1 MGRNPRGREASGHEI
16 EAEIKVGI
24 MAGGEP
30 LPGGGTTCA
39 GGALQATLPA
49 EGAAAG
55 AAHGGAAALADN
67 EDPALRARLSGVAH
81 VGGKGGVFLRHSLQ
95 A

>member
-1 MGRNPRGREASGHEI
+1 MVIGKSLQDGKVAAAIREWLA
-16 EAEIKVGI
+16 A
-24 MAGGEP
+24 A
-30 LPGGGTTCA
+30 
-39 GGALQATLPA
+39 LPA

-67 EDPALRARLSGVAH
+67 EDTALRARLSGVAH